1 MQAVRSVSIGVLVL
15 CVASACSS
23 SLPRSS
29 ATQAVSSGK
38 QVGTTGAQT
47 DVDRAMRQ
55 RGYTLASYHGE
66 RVYCRTT
73 AVTGSNL
80 ESKLCL
86 TARQIA
92 DQERAGQDLLNQTR
106 PAGCPPKSGGE
117 FCN

>member
-1 MQAVRSVSIGVLVL
+1 MQALRSVALSLLAL
-15 CVASACSS
+15 CLASACSS
-23 SLPRSS
+23 SLPRAP
-29 ATQAVSSGK
+29 ATQPVAAGK
-38 QVGTTGAQT
+38 QSGATRSDT

-92 DQERAGQDLLNQTR
+92 DQERAGQDLLNRTR
-106 PAGCPPKSGGE
+106 PAGCSPKTSGE
-117 FCN
+117 MCN

>member
-1 MQAVRSVSIGVLVL
+1 MQAVRSVSIGVLVV
-15 CVASACSS
+15 CVASACSH
-23 SLPRSS
+23 SLPRAP
-29 ATQAVSSGK
+29 ATQPVSAANQSGA
-38 QVGTTGAQT
+38 TGSQA

-66 RVYCRTT
+66 RVYCRSTP
-73 AVTGSNL
+73 VTGSNL